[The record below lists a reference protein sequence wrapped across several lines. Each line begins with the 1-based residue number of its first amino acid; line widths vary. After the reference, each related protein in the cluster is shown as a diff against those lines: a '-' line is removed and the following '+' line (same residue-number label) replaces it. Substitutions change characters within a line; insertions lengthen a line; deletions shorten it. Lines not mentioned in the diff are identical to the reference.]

1 MLAYLIRVFGDG
13 ERASKVTFKVFYR
26 WLDRWDEQ
34 RARRG
39 EEHKHAAEF
48 TLDAER
54 AFPGASKVTSI
65 EEFCA
70 LADQALAD
78 PDFFNEP
85 TERNQDFERKD
96 GWLRFPSDIS
106 TDVDQNNV
114 VLARITES
122 GSFEQAL
129 VIFHHWNATAWNRR
143 IADFF
148 SRRGITVVEMALP
161 YHFERSRPGS
171 VYADYMLGPNLGRTI
186 QSVRQAVL
194 DGRKLIHWLK
204 RQGYREISVLGMS
217 LGSWVAGLI
226 AAHDLA
232 VSRTSL
238 FLTAGSL
245 ADMVWTGR
253 ATQSIRDGLEPVV
266 DLTDLRRAWEPL
278 NLENYA
284 HKLARPDLEL
294 HVVLARRDTVVLPE
308 LSQKFMQSL
317 KAADVQLDILELSCG
332 HYSLVIPP
340 YILLA
345 GLSLKRFLSSANL
358 ERLGRQFR

>member
-1 MLAYLIRVFGDG
+1 
-13 ERASKVTFKVFYR
+13 VFYR

-34 RARRG
+34 RARQG

-48 TLDAER
+48 ALDAER
-54 AFPGASKVTSI
+54 AFPGVSKITSI

-85 TERNQDFERKD
+85 TGRNQDFERKD

-106 TDVDQNNV
+106 TDVNQNNV

-122 GSFEQAL
+122 GSFDQAL
-129 VIFHHWNATAWNRR
+129 VIFHHWNATAWNRQ
-143 IADFF
+143 IASFF
-148 SRRGITVVEMALP
+148 SKRGITVVELALP

-171 VYADYMLGPNLGRTI
+171 VHADYMLSPNLGRTI

-194 DGRKLIHWLK
+194 DGRKLIHWL
-204 RQGYREISVLGMS
+204 RREGYGEISVLGMS

-226 AAHDLA
+226 AAHDPA
-232 VSRTSL
+232 VSKASL

-253 ATQSIRDGLEPVV
+253 ATQSIRDSLAPVA
-266 DLTDLRRAWEPL
+266 DLTDLRRAWGPL

-284 HKLARPDLEL
+284 PKLARPDLGL
-294 HVVLARRDTVVLPE
+294 HIALAKRDKVVLPAI
-308 LSQKFMQSL
+308 SQRFMQRL
-317 KAADVQLDILELSCG
+317 KDEGAQPKILELNCG
-332 HYSLVIPP
+332 HYSLAVPP
-340 YILLA
+340 YSLLA
-345 GLSLKRFLSSANL
+345 GLSLKRFL
-358 ERLGRQFR
+358 